1 MLRSPEDLC
10 EALGLQFSEEQL
22 ACITAPL
29 EPHVIIAGA
38 GTGKTTVMAA
48 RVVWLVGT
56 GQVRAEE
63 VLGLTFTRK
72 AAQELGARVRAALN
86 RAGAV
91 PELGEDRIET
101 VGTYDSFAAGVV
113 AEFGLRI
120 GLDQDPVLLTGA
132 SRFRLASRAVAEAQG
147 PFTSI
152 NRLLPSTI
160 HERLLDLDAQLSGHL
175 VLPEQVRELTRHV
188 LARLEEA
195 PLWRGRPTRDVAAA
209 IAACEERLELL
220 RLVEDYQALKA
231 RLGVVEFADQLRR
244 AVELAV
250 RVPDVAVSLRSRFR
264 VVLLD
269 EYQDTSAA
277 QAVLLRALFSGD
289 EPPARGFPVTAVGD
303 PNQAIYGWRG
313 AAANNIM
320 DFPTLFPRSDGSPAA
335 RLTLSLNRRSGQK
348 ILDVGNRIAV
358 RLGEHVEVNLTAP
371 PGTPPG
377 AVEASRHDTWREELD
392 ALADRVLAEHSAGSN
407 WNDMAVL
414 VRRNSTLVDVFDT
427 LRDREVPVEIVG
439 VGGLLHLPEVA
450 AVVATLRVLADPAAN
465 PAVASLLT
473 GPRWRIGLSDMSAL
487 GVRSRQLAAPR
498 GARPDALADSL
509 AHVLAG
515 TDPAQGGSLLE
526 AVLDPGDAPLTIGA
540 LERLERFSREL
551 AYLGV
556 HSAEPVPDLARR
568 VVAVIG
574 VEAELLAAGRDTS
587 QLERFLSIL
596 DGYVDVD
603 GEGGLLGLL
612 SYLDAEDEHGDG
624 LEQAVPSMEDSVKLL
639 TVHRAKGLEWETVF
653 WPSLVEGIFP
663 SSPTTGI
670 WPTRAAALPSP
681 LRGDATGIPQL
692 SDFSKK
698 GMEALKEATRAEH
711 LNSEDRLAYVA
722 ATRAKRLLI
731 ASGHVWTPG
740 LKRPRDASAYLIGV
754 AGQAGAVLGP
764 ELLSEANPEP
774 LDDVSAGW
782 PVEPDPDV
790 AAARQEAATWVAEAR
805 VLLDVEAS
813 SAEVAEWM
821 WSSGVA
827 PLDAASTFAGWDRDL
842 AGAIEALDR
851 RHRRDVRIPE
861 GLSTTD
867 VMLLATDPDR
877 FADRLI
883 RPMPRRPSRGA
894 TLGSSFHDWVQ
905 DRFRSDAPLFEELN
919 AKGPD
924 IPGLDR
930 LVAAFE
936 AGRFAC
942 LQPVGVEVPFLLHWA
957 DVVLRGRIDAVYR
970 WDGQPFTHLVVD
982 WKTSSQAADPL
993 QLAVYRHAW
1002 AKAQGMAP
1010 ELVGAAFYHVLTDE
1024 LVFSPAPAELIDA
1037 ALGGWCQ
1044 TPSPRWVAWIDPRS

>member
-1 MLRSPEDLC
+1 MLRSREDLC
-10 EALGLQFSEEQL
+10 DALGLQFSDEQL

-56 GQVRAEE
+56 GQVRAGE

-72 AAQELGARVRAALN
+72 AAQELGARVRAALT

-91 PELGEDRIET
+91 PEDEEDRAET
-101 VGTYDSFAAGVV
+101 VATYDSFAAGVV
-113 AEFGLRI
+113 SEFGLRI
-120 GLDQDPVLLTGA
+120 GLDQEPILLSGA
-132 SRFRLASRAVAEAQG
+132 SRFRLAARVVAQAAG

-152 NRLLPSTI
+152 NRLQPSTI
-160 HERLLDLDAQLSGHL
+160 QERLLDLDAQLSSHL
-175 VLPEQVRELTRHV
+175 VEPEQVRELTRHV
-188 LARLEEA
+188 LGRLDEA
-195 PLWRGRPTRDVAAA
+195 PQWRGRPTRDVAAA
-209 IAACEERLELL
+209 MAACEERLELL

-244 AVELAV
+244 AVDLV
-250 RVPDVAVSLRSRFR
+250 RRVPDVALALRSRFR

-277 QAVLLRALFSGD
+277 QAVLLRALFSGA

-320 DFPTLFPRSDGSPAA
+320 DFPTLFPRRDGSAAA
-335 RLTLSLNRRSGQK
+335 RLTLSLNRRSGQQ

-358 RLGEHVEVNLTAP
+358 GLGEHVAVRLTAP

-377 AVEASRHDTWREELD
+377 VVEAGRHDTWGEELD
-392 ALADRVLAEHSAGSN
+392 TMSERVVAEHSTGTN
-407 WNDMAVL
+407 WGDMAVL
-414 VRRNSTLVDVFDT
+414 VRRNTTLVEVFNA

-450 AVVATLRVLADPAAN
+450 PVVATLRVLADPAAN
-465 PAVASLLT
+465 PAVSSLLT
-473 GPRWRIGLSDMSAL
+473 GPRWRIGLADMEAL
-487 GVRSRQLAAPR
+487 GARSRRLAAPR
-498 GARPDALADSL
+498 LERPDTLADSL

-515 TDPAQGGSLLE
+515 TDPAEGGSLLE
-526 AVLDPGDAPLTIGA
+526 AVLDPGDAPVTAGA
-540 LERLERFSREL
+540 RERLGKFSREL
-551 AYLGV
+551 AYLGI

-568 VVAVIG
+568 VAAVIG
-574 VEAELLAAGRDTS
+574 IEAELLAAGRDTS

-603 GEGGLLGLL
+603 GDGSLLGLL
-612 SYLDAEDEHGDG
+612 SYLDAEDAHGEG
-624 LEQAVPSMEDSVKLL
+624 LEQAVPSTEDSVKLL

-663 SSPTTGI
+663 SSARTGI

-698 GMEALKEATRAEH
+698 GMEALKEATRADH
-711 LNSEDRLAYVA
+711 LSSEDRLAYVA

-740 LKRPRDASAYLIGV
+740 LKRPKDASAYLLGLAEQAGV
-754 AGQAGAVLGP
+754 ALGP
-764 ELLSEANPEP
+764 ESVSQTNPVP
-774 LDDVSAGW
+774 LDDVSATW
-782 PVEPDPDV
+782 PVGPDPDL
-790 AAARQEAATWVAEAR
+790 AIAREEAATWVAEAR
-805 VLLDVEAS
+805 TLLGEGAS
-813 SAEVAEWM
+813 SGEISEWL

-827 PLDAASTFAGWDRDL
+827 PLDAASKFAGWDRDL
-842 AGAIEALDR
+842 AGAIESLGR
-851 RHRRDVRIPE
+851 RHVRDLRVPD

-894 TLGSSFHDWVQ
+894 SLGSRFHDWVQ
-905 DRFRSDAPLFEELN
+905 DRFRTEMPLFEEMP
-919 AKGPD
+919 AVGPAV
-924 IPGLDR
+924 PGLER

-936 AGRFAC
+936 AGRFAG
-942 LQPVGVEVPFLLHWA
+942 LQPVGVEVPFLLRWA

-970 WDGQPFTHLVVD
+970 WDGEPFTHLVVD
-982 WKTSSQAADPL
+982 WKTSNQPADPL
-993 QLAVYRHAW
+993 QLAVYRQAW
-1002 AKAQGMAP
+1002 AKAQGLAP
-1010 ELVGAAFYHVLTDE
+1010 ERVGAAFYHVLTDE
-1024 LVFSPAPAELIDA
+1024 LVFSPASSDLIDA
-1037 ALGGWCQ
+1037 ALTLG
-1044 TPSPRWVAWIDPRS
+1044 